1 MNCVRDGVHD
11 KKQESVTARTGCNA
25 GRKIVS
31 TYRLQFTPQ
40 FTFRDAMVVIDC
52 LKELG
57 ATAIYSSPIFEAR
70 QGSGHGYDVTDSSK
84 IRHEFGTLEEFTALS
99 EAVHLAGMSWLQGI
113 VPNHMAFDRSN
124 RLLRDVLENG
134 RSSACSGC
142 FDIDWD
148 HYSPGLSGKVA
159 APFLGSG
166 YYEALVKHELKL
178 VVDDGVM
185 VDYHGFRLPLSAATH
200 RNLLDDINAF
210 MPSGDAVAPSE
221 FTGSG
226 NDSSV
231 SAVEIFRK
239 LISNRRFERSARQA
253 VSEINRNVEKVDAIL
268 SEQHFLLRWHG
279 SASHE
284 INYRRFFAVNDL
296 IAVRVEEPSV
306 FAELHSL
313 TGELVR
319 KGLIDGVRIDHID
332 GLSDPAEYLRRLREL
347 TGDCY
352 VAVEKIT
359 CGNERLRRKWPVE
372 GSTGYDFMSWTNSLF
387 VMPESSEPMTDTYRK
402 FTGYSGSIDENV
414 VKTKRKVVRTLL
426 DGDAANVSLML
437 LRSMKDR
444 KYGRDI
450 TLRRL
455 QEAVI
460 ELLAH
465 MAVYRTY
472 FSRGSYDEEDVVRFR
487 ETVKSAS
494 EAAPE
499 LKTELNALLSLMND
513 AATDTSLRIPLMRL
527 QQLMPAAMAKSVED
541 TFFFNYNALV
551 SLNEVGSDPR
561 EFGLMSMEFH
571 DRIAE
576 RFRQWPH
583 SMNSTSTHDTKM
595 GEDLRCR
602 ISVLSEIPED
612 WERNVLSWRAANN
625 RYRKKLKSGL
635 CPTPGD
641 EYYIYQII
649 LGSRPPEGSGREWR
663 KRLKAH
669 MVKYMREGGTSTSW
683 EKPDLAYES
692 GCLQFIEKMLS
703 PGNNHFTKSFDRMQ
717 RKVSF
722 HGFLNSM
729 SMVTLKIMCP
739 GVPDTYQG
747 SESWNF
753 SFVDPDNRRPV
764 DFNSLKERL
773 QRLSSRVDGHTAAE
787 LAARFQDG
795 AVKTYLT
802 RLLLRLRRQESDLFM
817 DGEYIP
823 LKTAGAGKNNIVSFA
838 RKLGEKCA
846 VVSVPR
852 YTTGLTGEGRR
863 SLWQGSWNSTI
874 VLLPAGFP
882 SGFSDIFTGRKLST
896 GKKNSARTLMVRDVL
911 VDFPVSV
918 LVSGID
924 YRNG

>member
-1 MNCVRDGVHD
+1 MT
-11 KKQESVTARTGCNA
+11 KKQENVTARTDCKG

-40 FTFRDAMVVIDC
+40 FTFRDAMAVIDS

-57 ATAIYSSPIFEAR
+57 ATTIYSSPIFEAR
-70 QGSGHGYDVTDSSK
+70 QGSGHGYDVTDASK

-99 EAVHLAGMSWLQGI
+99 EAVHMAGMSWLQGI

-134 RSSACSGC
+134 RASAHSVC

-148 HYSPGLSGKVA
+148 HYSPGLKGKVV
-159 APFLGSG
+159 APFLGTG
-166 YYEALVKHELKL
+166 YYEALAKHELKL

-185 VDYHGFRLPLSAATH
+185 VDYRGFRLPLSSMTH
-200 RNLLDDINAF
+200 RNLIDDIIASGL
-210 MPSGDAVAPSE
+210 SGDAYEPSE
-221 FTGSG
+221 FTASG
-226 NDSSV
+226 NDDSA

-239 LISNRRFERSARQA
+239 LISNRRFERSARQVIA
-253 VSEINRNVEKVDAIL
+253 EINRNLEKIDAIL
-268 SEQHFLLRWHG
+268 SKQHFLLRWHG
-279 SASHE
+279 SASRE

-296 IAVRVEEPSV
+296 IAVRVEDPPV
-306 FAELHSL
+306 FAELHSFA
-313 TGELVR
+313 GELVR
-319 KGLIDGVRIDHID
+319 KGLVDGVRVDHID

-347 TGDCY
+347 IGDCF

-359 CGNERLRRKWPVE
+359 CGNERLSMKWPVD

-387 VMPESSEPMTDTYRK
+387 VMPESRGPITDTYRK

-414 VKTKRKVVRTLL
+414 IETKRKVVRTLL
-426 DGDAANVSLML
+426 DGDVANVSLIL
-437 LRSMKDR
+437 LSSMKDR
-444 KYGRDI
+444 KYGRDV
-450 TLRRL
+450 TLKGL

-460 ELLAH
+460 EFLAH
-465 MAVYRTY
+465 MTVYRTY
-472 FSRGSYDEEDVVRFR
+472 FSKGSYDKDDVERFS
-487 ETVKSAS
+487 EALKSAS
-494 EAAPE
+494 VTTPE
-499 LKTELNALLSLMND
+499 LKTELSALLSLMND
-513 AATDTSLRIPLMRL
+513 AATDISLRIPLMRL
-527 QQLMPAAMAKSVED
+527 QQLMPSAMAKSVED

-561 EFGLMSMEFH
+561 EFGLTSTEFH
-571 DRIAE
+571 KKIVE
-576 RFRQWPH
+576 RFRRHPY

-602 ISVLSEIPED
+602 ISVLSEIPEEWD
-612 WERNVLSWRAANN
+612 RHILRWRAANN
-625 RYRKKLKSGL
+625 RYRKKWKSGL

-641 EYYIYQII
+641 EYYIYQIL
-649 LGSRPPEGSGREWR
+649 LGSRPPEGSSREWR

-669 MVKYMREGGTSTSW
+669 MVKYMREGGTCTSW
-683 EKPDLAYES
+683 EKPDPAYES

-703 PGNNHFTKSFDRMQ
+703 TGNDSFMKSFDRLQ
-717 RKVSF
+717 RKVAF

-747 SESWNF
+747 SEGWNF
-753 SFVDPDNRRPV
+753 SFVDPDNRRPA

-773 QRLSSRVDGHTAAE
+773 QSLSGRGNSHTAAE
-787 LAARFQDG
+787 LAGRFRDG
-795 AVKTYLT
+795 AVKTYIT
-802 RLLLRLRRQESDLFM
+802 RLLLRLRRQESDLFL
-817 DGEYIP
+817 DGDYVP
-823 LKTAGAGKNNIVSFA
+823 LKTAGAGKNNVVSFA

-852 YTTGLTGEGRR
+852 YTTRLTGEGRR
-863 SLWQGSWNSTI
+863 SLWQGSWNDTSI
-874 VLLPAGFP
+874 LLPAGFP
-882 SGFSDIFTGRKLST
+882 AVLSDVFTGRKPGT
-896 GKKNSARTLMVRDVL
+896 GRKNSARRLMVKDVL

-918 LVSGID
+918 LLSGIE
-924 YRNG
+924 YSTG